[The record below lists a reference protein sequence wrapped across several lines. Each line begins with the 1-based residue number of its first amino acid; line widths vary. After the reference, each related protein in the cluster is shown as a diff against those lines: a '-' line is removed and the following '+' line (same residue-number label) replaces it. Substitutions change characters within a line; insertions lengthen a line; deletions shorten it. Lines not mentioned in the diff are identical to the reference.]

1 MSNAELYK
9 WHNVLTG
16 SCEFGRNKFAR
27 EHDIDIENGSMTVRD
42 FIDLTKEAF
51 GGQVI
56 KQLKEQYNIK

>member
-1 MSNAELYK
+1 MK
-9 WHNVLTG
+9 KII
-16 SCEFGRNKFAR
+16 RN
-27 EHDIDIENGSMTVRD
+27 